1 MSIEKF
7 GTAGDVQELLAV
19 RDHIEALVEQAN
31 AKQANL
37 PKADFLDRGDA
48 FQLHLEV
55 PGIDQADL
63 EIAVEDG
70 ELLVAGLREPPLFDG
85 RMLFSERGV
94 GPFQRSFALPSPVNR
109 DLATAHLA
117 SGVLTVTLPKL
128 VES

>member
-7 GTAGDVQELLAV
+7 GTAGDIQELIAV

-31 AKQANL
+31 AEQANL

-63 EIAVEDG
+63 EIAVEDD
-70 ELLVAGLREPPLFDG
+70 ELLVAGLREPPLVDG
-85 RMLFSERGV
+85 HMLFSERSV
-94 GPFQRSFALPSPVNR
+94 GPFQRSFVLPSPVDR
-109 DLATAHLA
+109 ERATAHLA